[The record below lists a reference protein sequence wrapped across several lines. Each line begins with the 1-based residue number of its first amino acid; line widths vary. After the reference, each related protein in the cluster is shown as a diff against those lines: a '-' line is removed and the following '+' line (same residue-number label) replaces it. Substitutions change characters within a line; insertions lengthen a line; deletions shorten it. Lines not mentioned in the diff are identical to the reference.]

1 MFTDILPKG
10 KMDQYNKSIEELE
23 NVYWP
28 DSSFNSYVVQTSQ
41 NARKK
46 PISQLSYEEIRL
58 LIGQKVG
65 LQYLIPIA
73 LSIISKDPLIK
84 VYFYEGDLLFQ
95 LLRLS
100 EDDWKNNKEDLKYF
114 KIIVN
119 ENLPLIK
126 SCDEISH
133 DLIEKYLN

>member
-1 MFTDILPKG
+1 MN
-10 KMDQYNKSIEELE
+10 QYNKSIEELE

-28 DSSFNSYVVQTSQ
+28 DTNFNSYVVQTSR

-58 LIGQKVG
+58 LIGQKIG

-73 LSIISKDPLIK
+73 LSIISIDPLIK

-95 LLRLS
+95 LLMLS
-100 EDDWKNNKEDLKYF
+100 DDDWKNNKEDLKYF
-114 KIIVN
+114 KTIVN
-119 ENLPLIK
+119 ENLPLIE
-126 SCDEISH
+126 SCDELSH
-133 DLIEKYLN
+133 DLIEKYLSEDAC